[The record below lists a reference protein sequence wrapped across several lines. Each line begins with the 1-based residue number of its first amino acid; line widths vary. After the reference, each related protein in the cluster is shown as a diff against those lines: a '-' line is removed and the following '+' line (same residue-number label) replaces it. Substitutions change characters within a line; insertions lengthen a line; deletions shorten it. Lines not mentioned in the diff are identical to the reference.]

1 MTFKKT
7 AAALCLF
14 SGIILS
20 GFADQPV
27 GVDALAELYA
37 PLFAGPGIFTTSQG
51 AASASGFNPAA
62 GGGAQLI
69 NFDAAYLGLS
79 GTGDEGGF
87 GHAAAVGALLPTKY
101 AVFGASLRFLT
112 SPFDS
117 FDIGSTFGGNFNA
130 AKELYPGMSAG
141 AGLSFGFGDDWSLA
155 LDLGFRH
162 NLGRIWRF
170 NNVTWALA
178 LKNFGKSYPAP
189 AFTPVAGI
197 ALDLLT
203 IAGKDG
209 KDDPFR
215 LKGEVDLGFPG
226 FSTMSAKTGLEATI
240 AELIVISG
248 SLDFNVRELM
258 EDTAPPLM
266 PSIGLFLKFTLENT
280 RRTLPDDAPSSGELG
295 LRMGAKPLPAD
306 IWGIG
311 GGVSLT
317 VGIPDNKA
325 PVILVHYPDAQWI
338 SPNNDGLADDL
349 EFPVSITDQRYV
361 MEWTFEIQNEE
372 GEPVRVYRNKER
384 RPETQGRV
392 RNIISRL
399 SDVKSGVDIPET
411 LRWDGILD
419 SGSLA
424 PDGRYFFIISASDD
438 NGNRASTRSY
448 EVYVDT
454 LAPEI
459 EVESL
464 SDQDRIFSPDGD
476 GNKDVLRIRQK
487 GSEEDF
493 WDSGMYDASGSKVKS
508 FDIRGGAPR
517 DLVWDGTDDRG
528 DFVPDGVYSYRVSA
542 TDRAQN
548 SSGAD
553 MENIIV
559 STIQPSVNLLITDS
573 FFSPNGDGIKDSL
586 TLNPAVPVS
595 DGVVQWLVE
604 IKDASGGTV
613 RGIRGTGEV
622 PRSVDF
628 DGKND
633 SGAALDEGTYQA
645 ALAVT
650 YRNGYVSRAQSPG
663 FTLDLT
669 APAAGIQAGYGA
681 FSPNNDGN
689 QDTMIISQEGSN
701 EALWT
706 GEVRG
711 ASTQAVV
718 RTFRFAGPPASHV
731 EWDGRDDSG
740 RPVPDGDYE
749 YRLSAVDEAGNA
761 GSSNALRFSLSTAD
775 TPVMISADSRA
786 FSPNGDGVK
795 DTINILPQLQVRE
808 GISSY
813 TVDIL
818 DSSGVVIRTF
828 EGRGSV
834 PAGIS
839 WNGRNN
845 AGAPAGDGLYSAR
858 IQVIYAMGN
867 QPSAFSQPFTLDT
880 QAPLARLSADYTLF
894 SPNGDGRKD
903 TLPITISSPGDD
915 EWQASIV
922 DAQGNEVQSWTWK
935 GSAPALE
942 WNGADRAGNIAP
954 DGSYRFVLRSEDEA
968 GNRAQETISNIVVD
982 SRTPRAFFTVS
993 PQAIAPKD
1001 SSREAGNNQARFS
1014 VILNPR
1020 DGITDWQV
1028 EIKDEAGTVRRR
1040 FPAAQTSPSGSP
1052 AGRPAGGSSGAQAGA
1067 PPETIVWDGKEE
1079 GGMVIEGRYNAEL
1092 TVHYEKGDLV
1102 SLSAGPIT
1110 VDVSGPRLGFSSRPE
1125 YFSPDNDGVDDDLYI
1140 SLTAE
1145 DLSPIAAWSLEIR
1158 EPVAPFN
1165 LFYRLEGRG
1174 APANRIVWDGR
1185 SGRGELVQAATDYPV
1200 KFRASDT
1207 LGNSS
1212 EIDGV
1217 IGVDVLVIR
1226 DGDLLRIQ
1234 VPSIIF
1240 RENAAD
1246 FENLAP
1252 DVTANNLRVLRRIAE
1267 ILNKFQDYRVTV
1279 EGHANPVSRTTA
1291 EEQNE
1296 LQPLSE
1302 ARARAIVDRLA
1313 GFGVTRNRLT
1323 YVGKGGTRPVVRW
1336 EDHDNWWKNRRVEFI
1351 LIK

>member
-1 MTFKKT
+1 MALKRTV
-7 AAALCLF
+7 AALCLVF
-14 SGIILS
+14 GIIPVC
-20 GFADQPV
+20 FADQPV
-27 GVDALAELYA
+27 GVDALTELYA
-37 PLFAGPGIFTTSQG
+37 PLFAGSGAFTTSRG
-51 AASASGFNPAA
+51 AAAASVINPAA

-79 GTGDEGGF
+79 GTGDEDGF

-117 FDIGSTFGGNFNA
+117 FDIGSTFGGNLTV
-130 AKELYPGMSAG
+130 AKEIYPGMSVG
-141 AGLSFGFGDDWSLA
+141 TGLNFGFGDDWSLG
-155 LDLGFRH
+155 LDLGFTH
-162 NLGRIWRF
+162 NLGTIWRF

-178 LKNFGKSYPAP
+178 LKNLGKSYPMP
-189 AFTPVAGI
+189 AFTPAAGI

-203 IAGKDG
+203 IKGKTG

-215 LKGEVDLGFPG
+215 LKGAVDLGFPG
-226 FSTMSAKTGLEATI
+226 LTTLSAKAGLEATI
-240 AELIVISG
+240 ADLIVVSS
-248 SLDFNVRELM
+248 SLGFNVRELI

-266 PSIGLFLKFTLENT
+266 PSIGVFLKFTLENT
-280 RRTLPDDAPSSGELG
+280 RRILPEDAPSSGELV

-317 VGIPDNKA
+317 VGIPDSSA
-325 PVILVHYPDAQWI
+325 PVIVARYPEAHPEAQWI

-361 MEWTFEIQNEE
+361 MEWTLEIQNEE
-372 GEPVRVYRNKER
+372 GQTVRVYRNKER
-384 RPETQGRV
+384 RPETQGGV
-392 RNIISRL
+392 QNIISRL
-399 SDVKSGVDIPET
+399 TDVKSGVDIPET

-419 SGSLA
+419 SGGPA
-424 PDGRYFFIISASDD
+424 PDGRYFFVISAVDD
-438 NGNRASTRSY
+438 NGNRASTGSY
-448 EVYVDT
+448 EVYIDT
-454 LAPEI
+454 QAPEI

-464 SDQDRIFSPDGD
+464 SGQDRIFSPDGD
-476 GNKDVLRIRQK
+476 GNKDIFAIGQS
-487 GSEEDF
+487 GSVEDL
-493 WDSGMYDASGSKVKS
+493 WDSGIYDSNGGKVKS
-508 FDIRGGAPR
+508 FDVQNGAPG
-517 DLVWDGTDDRG
+517 DLIWDGTGDNG
-528 DFVPDGVYSYRVSA
+528 DFVPDGVYSYRISA

-548 SSGAD
+548 SSDAGI
-553 MENIIV
+553 ENIIV
-559 STIQPSVNLLITDS
+559 STIQPEVGLLIAEG
-573 FFSPNGDGIKDSL
+573 FFSPNGDGVKD
-586 TLNPAVPVS
+586 TLSFTTAVPVT

-604 IKDASGGTV
+604 VTDASGRAV
-613 RGIRGTGEV
+613 RGIRGSGAV
-622 PRSVDF
+622 PRNIEF
-628 DGKND
+628 DGKSD
-633 SGAALDEGTYQA
+633 AGAVLAEGSYRGA
-645 ALAVT
+645 FAVS
-650 YRNGYVSRAQSPG
+650 YRNGYVSKAQSPA

-669 APAAGIQAGYGA
+669 SPQAGIQAGYSA

-689 QDTMIISQEGSN
+689 QDTMVISQEGSS

-706 GEVRG
+706 GELRSSG
-711 ASTQAVV
+711 REAPV
-718 RTFRFAGPPASHV
+718 RTFRFTGRPEPRV

-749 YRLSAVDEAGNA
+749 YRLTATDEAGNT
-761 GSSNALRFSLSTAD
+761 GTSNVLRFSLSTAD

-795 DTINILPQLQVRE
+795 DTINILPQIQVRE

-818 DSSGVVIRTF
+818 DSAGAVIRTF
-828 EGRGSV
+828 EGRGAPS
-834 PAGIS
+834 GIS

-845 AGAPAGDGLYSAR
+845 AGTQAADGLYSAR
-858 IQVIYAMGN
+858 IQLVYAMGN
-867 QPSAFSQPFTLDT
+867 QPSARSQPFTLDT
-880 QAPLARLSADYTLF
+880 RSPVSRLSLDYTLF
-894 SPNGDGRKD
+894 SPNGDGRRD
-903 TLPITISSPGDD
+903 TLPITAASQGDD

-922 DAQGNEVQSWTWK
+922 DNAGNEVHSWTWK
-935 GSAPALE
+935 GSAPALV
-942 WNGADRAGNIAP
+942 WNGDDRAGNTVP
-954 DGSYRFVLRSEDEA
+954 DGSYRLVLRSEDEA
-968 GNRAQETISNIVVD
+968 GNRTQETINNIVVD

-993 PQAIAPKD
+993 PQAIAPAETP
-1001 SSREAGNNQARFS
+1001 RNTQNEGVRFS
-1014 VILNPR
+1014 IILNPR
-1020 DGITDWQV
+1020 DGIADWQV

-1040 FPAAQTSPSGSP
+1040 FSAAQNPPGSGRT
-1052 AGRPAGGSSGAQAGA
+1052 AAQAGA
-1067 PPETIVWDGKEE
+1067 PPETLVWDGRES
-1079 GGMVIEGRYNAEL
+1079 GGLVIEGRYNAEL
-1092 TVHYEKGDLV
+1092 TVNYEKGDVV
-1102 SLSAGPIT
+1102 SLSAGPVT
-1110 VDVSGPRLGFSSRPE
+1110 VDVSGPRLGFSSSPE

-1140 SLTAE
+1140 SLSAE
-1145 DLSPIAAWSLEIR
+1145 DLSPIAAWSLEVR

-1174 APANRIVWDGR
+1174 VPSNRIVWDGR
-1185 SGRGELVQAATDYPV
+1185 SSRGELVQAATDYPV
-1200 KFRASDT
+1200 KFRAADT

-1212 EIDGV
+1212 EIDAV

-1279 EGHANPVSRTTA
+1279 EGHANPVSRTA
-1291 EEQNE
+1291 SEEQNE

-1302 ARARAIVDRLA
+1302 ARARAIVDRLT

-1323 YVGKGGTRPVVRW
+1323 YVGMGGTRPVVRW
-1336 EDHDNWWKNRRVEFI
+1336 EDRDNWWKNRRVEFI

>member
-1 MTFKKT
+1 MTFKKN

-14 SGIILS
+14 LGSILS
-20 GFADQPV
+20 GFADQPI

-51 AASASGFNPAA
+51 AATASAFNPAA

-69 NFDAAYLGLS
+69 NFDAAYMGLS
-79 GTGDEGGF
+79 GAGDEGGF
-87 GHAAAVGALLPTKY
+87 GHAVAAGALLPTKY

-117 FDIGSTFGGNFNA
+117 FDVGTTFGGNFNV

-141 AGLSFGFGDDWSLA
+141 AGLNFGFGDDWSLA
-155 LDLGFRH
+155 LDLGFRY

-189 AFTPVAGI
+189 AFTPVTGI

-203 IAGKDG
+203 IAGKNG
-209 KDDPFR
+209 KSDPLR
-215 LKGEVDLGFPG
+215 LKGAVDLGFPG
-226 FSTMSAKTGLEATI
+226 CTTMSAKTGLELAI
-240 AELIVISG
+240 AGLIVISS
-248 SLDFNVRELM
+248 SLDFNVRELI

-280 RRTLPDDAPSSGELG
+280 GRTLPDDAPSSGEMSV
-295 LRMGAKPLPAD
+295 RMGAKPLPAD
-306 IWGIG
+306 IWGIS

-317 VGIPDNKA
+317 VGVPDNKA
-325 PVILVHYPDAQWI
+325 PVIMARYPETQWI

-361 MEWTFEIQNEE
+361 MEWAFEIQNEA
-372 GEPVRVYRNKER
+372 GETVRVYRNKER
-384 RPETQGRV
+384 RPETQGKV

-399 SDVKSGVDIPET
+399 ADVKSGVDIPET
-411 LRWDGILD
+411 LRWDGILE

-424 PDGRYFFIISASDD
+424 PDGRYFFVISASDD
-438 NGNRASTRSY
+438 NGNRASTGSY
-448 EVYVDT
+448 EVYIDTVD
-454 LAPEI
+454 PEI
-459 EVESL
+459 ELERL
-464 SDQDRIFSPDGD
+464 SGQDRIFSPDGD
-476 GNKDVLRIRQK
+476 GNKDVLRISQT
-487 GSEEDF
+487 GSEEEL
-493 WDSGMYDASGSKVKS
+493 WDIGIYDTSGGKVKS
-508 FDIRGGAPR
+508 FDIRNGAPG
-517 DLVWDGTDDRG
+517 DLVWDGTDDKG
-528 DFVPDGVYSYRVSA
+528 DFVPDGVYSYRISA

-548 SSGAD
+548 TSDAG

-559 STIQPSVNLLITDS
+559 STIQPEVNLFIAGS
-573 FFSPNGDGIKDSL
+573 FFSPNGDGVKDIL
-586 TLNPAVPVS
+586 TLNPSVPVS

-613 RGIRGTGEV
+613 RGIQGADTV
-622 PRSVDF
+622 PRNVDF

-633 SGAALDEGTYQA
+633 FGAALEEGTYQA

-669 APAAGIQAGYGA
+669 APSAGIQAGYNA

-701 EALWT
+701 ETLWT

-711 ASTQAVV
+711 TQAVV
-718 RTFRFAGPPASHV
+718 RSFRFTGLPASRV

-740 RPVPDGDYE
+740 RPAPDGNYE

-761 GSSNALRFSLSTAD
+761 GSSNVLRFSLSTAD

-795 DTINILPQLQVRE
+795 DTISILPQLQVRE

-818 DSSGVVIRTF
+818 DSAGAVIRTF

-834 PAGIS
+834 PAAIS
-839 WNGRNN
+839 WNGRDN
-845 AGAPAGDGLYSAR
+845 AGTPARDGLYSAR

-880 QAPLARLSADYTLF
+880 QAPLARLSSGYTLF

-903 TLPITISSPGDD
+903 TLPVTVASQGDD

-922 DAQGNEVQSWTWK
+922 DAQGNEVRSWTWK

-954 DGSYRFVLRSEDEA
+954 DGNYRFVLRSEDEA

-1001 SSREAGNNQARFS
+1001 APQDARNSQARFS

-1020 DGITDWQV
+1020 DGITDWKV

-1040 FPAAQTSPSGSP
+1040 FPAAQASQPGSP
-1052 AGRPAGGSSGAQAGA
+1052 AGRASGSAAQTGA
-1067 PPETIVWDGKEE
+1067 PPETLVWDGREE
-1079 GGMVIEGRYNAEL
+1079 GGTVIEGRYNAEL
-1092 TVHYEKGDLV
+1092 TVNYEKGDLV

-1174 APANRIVWDGR
+1174 APASRIVWDGR

-1212 EIDGV
+1212 EIDAV

-1302 ARARAIVDRLA
+1302 ARARAIVDRLT

-1336 EDHDNWWKNRRVEFI
+1336 EDRDNWWKNRRVEFI